1 MVFKVTKEEMLKDEE
16 KFMSEIGGK
25 LVAHG
30 FQRELKCIWPDME
43 DTNEQTWY
51 NGIFKSIKN
60 LFFTVEPRAPPSMA
74 DPSFLLG
81 QPIKNEEDIL
91 HIRKL
96 PDFDKS
102 LSARN
107 AELLLQYLT
116 VPYLRIP
123 LVLSF
128 FSKPENTSALGNIS
142 LQEMLDAVLFEPGDF
157 HQNTEKL
164 CPEQIPSKTRL
175 HMNTHL
181 QQQLFQEHAVKA
193 RVAPQTLT

>member
-1 MVFKVTKEEMLKDEE
+1 MLVLAIYDCSLPEIRAWGPMDAEIQWGYQRDVVNTSNAKVKEEMLKDEE

-25 LVAHG
+25 LIAHG

-43 DTNEQTWY
+43 DANEQTWY

-60 LFFTVEPRAPPSMA
+60 MFFTVEPRAPPSMA

-91 HIRKL
+91 HIKKL

-107 AELLLQYLT
+107 AELLLS
-116 VPYLRIP
+116 I
-123 LVLSF
+123 
-128 FSKPENTSALGNIS
+128 
-142 LQEMLDAVLFEPGDF
+142 
-157 HQNTEKL
+157 
-164 CPEQIPSKTRL
+164 
-175 HMNTHL
+175 
-181 QQQLFQEHAVKA
+181 
-193 RVAPQTLT
+193 